1 MHKRE
6 RNTKSKLSQLKQCD
20 MNWEQKSLI
29 PIARRHSLVKEGRS
43 LQNHCHFVRIYFP
56 KTSRGTQHMGQQFWL
71 LWKNISLNK
80 SSPRDCFSIC
90 THTFYST
97 SLLVATKDPCIIY
110 PTTFSFSSKWYCKN
124 VLQFQRIVNNY
135 IQFPGATSSARS
147 QGTGCGFLFLSDPY
161 LLLSRILG
169 GVQPWSLTS
178 KESWNMLLLLLHQFV
193 VSASSDQ
200 QIGKIHHPL
209 LGSKQRAAA
218 ATNVNQFPDA
228 LPLDQP
234 AVAPLDH
241 DLAAASLFDQP
252 AAGLANG
259 PSTYVLTTNKCD
271 AWNFASRI
279 CHLLILQLE

>member
-1 MHKRE
+1 ME
-6 RNTKSKLSQLKQCD
+6 FNPAL
-20 MNWEQKSLI
+20 N
-29 PIARRHSLVKEGRS
+29 
-43 LQNHCHFVRIYFP
+43 N
-56 KTSRGTQHMGQQFWL
+56 KTILEHTAAAAAA
-71 LWKNISLNK
+71 
-80 SSPRDCFSIC
+80 SP
-90 THTFYST
+90 
-97 SLLVATKDPCIIY
+97 V
-110 PTTFSFSSKWYCKN
+110 
-124 VLQFQRIVNNY
+124 
-135 IQFPGATSSARS
+135 
-147 QGTGCGFLFLSDPY
+147 
-161 LLLSRILG
+161 
-169 GVQPWSLTS
+169 
-178 KESWNMLLLLLHQFV
+178 V